1 MARAKLAGK
10 GTAKRPLSELKGRVK
25 RAGGLDKHRAIQ
37 GYLPSGYHQ
46 SPKTHKLNALQ
57 KARVRR
63 MNKGMLST
71 TFKRVYGFPIK

>member
-1 MARAKLAGK
+1 MAILPKPKAKMSK
-10 GTAKRPLSELKGRVK
+10 KLKESVRK
-25 RAGGLDKHRAIQ
+25 AGGLSKHRAIQ

-46 SPKTHKLNALQ
+46 NPKKHTLNAKQ
-57 KARVRR
+57 KTRVRR